1 MLLPTSPT
9 SRPLTRL
16 LAALA
21 LCSCSAALAQQAAPT
36 PAQTVQASDTEKK
49 TTDLNEII
57 ISAPKLSESLFKA
70 PLSATVT
77 TGKTIDE
84 AGMQTLKDAAFYA
97 PNTYFAE
104 FSARKLSNPRFRGIG
119 GYPSPGA
126 TTYYDGVPQ
135 FHANTTSL
143 TLLDVEQVDF
153 IRGPQAA
160 LFGRNTPGGLMNVT
174 SRRPSLDG
182 WHGSLETTHGNY
194 DLHDY
199 RGSITGP
206 LAQGLGFSLA
216 GGYQSRDGYTRNMR
230 TGNDVDGRDAWF
242 GKMQFLWE
250 PTDDLE
256 IRLIIAG
263 ERARDGDYGLNDLA
277 SLRANPR
284 RTNRDVEGYTHRDVF
299 MPTLQVTYHA
309 PSFDVTSITSMVWW
323 ETNDVT
329 DLDYGVGTP
338 IAGLAMN
345 SPSFLMRNNSERQT
359 TWTQEFRFSSP
370 KDKPIVLS
378 PAATLSWQAGVF
390 AFYQNYDQSIVQDR
404 AELFFFGFTAL
415 PGNTTSTRSQLRDMG
430 FGTYFQTTLN
440 LWEKL
445 HITGG
450 LRWDHENKDADL
462 QTSNFNFSTSPPA
475 PAVGAATNEQFSRS
489 YNQVTPQAAVSYDIT
504 PDMVTY
510 FSFAGGYKA
519 GGFNSASLAGNQI
532 YDEER
537 SWNYEIGFKGRAL
550 DKSLDYS
557 LALFYTDYRNLQ
569 LNTPNPASPLTYDV
583 TNAGNAVSKGIEIA
597 LNYRP
602 VTGWDIFGSVAW
614 QSVRFLSGSQDND
627 GTVLGGALT
636 NVGGNRVPFAP
647 DYTAAIGTQ
656 FTFEIGGGWN
666 AYARAEIQNIGF
678 FNYDSVNSAGQDAY
692 TLANFRLGVRNKTW
706 FIEGFVNNAFDTEY
720 IPMAISYPG
729 IAPSGYVGESGTPL
743 TFGVRTGLKF

>member
-1 MLLPTSPT
+1 MLLPPSFP
-9 SRPLTRL
+9 SRPLPRL

-21 LCSCSAALAQQAAPT
+21 FCTCSAALAQRAAPQ
-36 PAQTVQASDTEKK
+36 PAAPVQ

-57 ISAPKLSESLFKA
+57 IAAPKISQSLLEA

-77 TGKTIDE
+77 TGRTIDE

-104 FSARKLSNPRFRGIG
+104 FSARKLSNPRFRGVG
-119 GYPSPGA
+119 GYPSPGV

-143 TLLDVEQVDF
+143 TLVDVEQVDF

-160 LFGRNTPGGLMNVT
+160 LFGRNTPGGLMNVV

-199 RGSITGP
+199 RGSVTGP
-206 LAQGLGFSLA
+206 LAPGLGFSLA
-216 GGYQSRDGYTRNMR
+216 GGYQSRDGYTRNTV

-242 GKMQFLWE
+242 GKMQFLWQPSDE
-250 PTDDLE
+250 LE
-256 IRLIIAG
+256 VRLILAG
-263 ERARDGDYGLNDLA
+263 ERARDGDYALNDLA
-277 SLRANPR
+277 QLRINPR
-284 RTNRDVEGYTHRDVF
+284 RTARDFEGYTQRDVF

-309 PSFDVTSITSMVWW
+309 DYFDVTSITGFVWW
-323 ETNDVT
+323 ETNDLT
-329 DLDYGVGTP
+329 DLDYGVGAPAPLNAIP
-338 IAGLAMN
+338 IVG
-345 SPSFLMRNNSERQT
+345 SFLTRSNSEQQS

-370 KDKPIVLS
+370 ADKPIVLS
-378 PAATLSWQAGVF
+378 EAATLSWQAGVF
-390 AFYQNYDQSIVQDR
+390 MFYNDYNQSIVQNR
-404 AELFFFGFTAL
+404 SEVVTGGLTFVTANVA
-415 PGNTTSTRSQLRDMG
+415 GTRSDLRDIG
-430 FGTYFQTTLN
+430 IGTYLQSTLN

-445 HITGG
+445 HVTGG
-450 LRWDHENKDADL
+450 VRWDHENKQANLRTD
-462 QTSNFNFSTSPPA
+462 NFSTATGFPIPPGLAA
-475 PAVGAATNEQFSRS
+475 PFNSSEDLSRS

-504 PDMVTY
+504 PDMITY

-519 GGFNSASLAGNQI
+519 GGFNTASAAGRQV
-532 YDEER
+532 YSEER
-537 SWNYEIGFKGRAL
+537 TWNYEFGLKGRAL

-569 LNTPNPASPLTYDV
+569 LNTPNPISPATYDV
-583 TNAGNAVSKGIEIA
+583 VNAGNAASKGIEIA

-614 QSVRFLSGSQDND
+614 QDVRFLSGSQDNN
-627 GTVLGGALT
+627 GNVLGGALT
-636 NVGGNRVPFAP
+636 NIGGNRVPFAP
-647 DYTAAIGTQ
+647 DYTVAFGTQ
-656 FTFEIGGGWN
+656 FTVEMGGGWN
-666 AYARAEIQNIGF
+666 AYARAEIQNIGY

-692 TLANFRLGVRNKTW
+692 TLANFRLGVRNQTW
-706 FIEGFVNNAFDTEY
+706 FVEAFVNNAFDTEY
-720 IPMAISYPG
+720 VPMAIPYPG

-743 TFGVRTGLKF
+743 TFGVRTGVKF